1 MPYHRKSR
9 KTRRRA
15 TTRKTSRN
23 HRSTRFQKR
32 GGNRLGS
39 IPGSA
44 IVTIQPDAYSAPIMT
59 DVDTAENIFEAREPY
74 LL

>member
-1 MPYHRKSR
+1 MPRHRKTLRGR
-9 KTRRRA
+9 KA
-15 TTRKTSRN
+15 TRKHR
-23 HRSTRFQKR
+23 RSTRFHKR
-32 GGNRLGS
+32 GGSRLGS

-59 DVDTAENIFEAREPY
+59 DVDTAEDIYEAREPY

>member
-1 MPYHRKSR
+1 MSRSR
-9 KTRRRA
+9 KTRRR
-15 TTRKTSRN
+15 TTNRKTSRK
-23 HRSTRFQKR
+23 HRRSTRFHKR
-32 GGNRLGS
+32 GGDRLGS

-59 DVDTAENIFEAREPY
+59 DVDTAENIYEAREPY